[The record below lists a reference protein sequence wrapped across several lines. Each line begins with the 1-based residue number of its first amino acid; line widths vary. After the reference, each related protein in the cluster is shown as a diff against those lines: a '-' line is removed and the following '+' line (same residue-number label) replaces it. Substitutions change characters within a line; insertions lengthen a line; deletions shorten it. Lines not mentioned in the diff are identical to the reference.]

1 MIRQT
6 RNVIDER
13 PKSRDA
19 RRMQA
24 RDERRL
30 APLCGI
36 STVLPQ
42 WCAWVVFG
50 CALLGALHGALSAEA
65 QQSDSQEAA
74 EANVPLYDRLPYDE
88 IQLDAANDDLVLKCE
103 PIEWPDGRF
112 PETLPK
118 QGFLEVELVDKPGEK
133 YRVAWPHV
141 VEVRPFPQL
150 ILNEASRL
158 VDEKKFESAF
168 DHLLFLIDNY
178 PEWPGRDDVY
188 AKLLLAEARDFL
200 DRGVYDRALADLER
214 LYELDDRYAGL
225 QETYS
230 LTIDK
235 LIEDYVSRNEVPAAR
250 ELLTR
255 LETHFADDPVVAK
268 WKKRWIDQA
277 TRLLERL
284 RAALDAGEDREA
296 ASLARNVLQIW
307 PALPGIAEPVQEAF
321 RRFPRVRVG
330 VLGFADAYD
339 PASLCDWNARRTGR
353 LLYRTLMEFTG
364 PGQEG
369 GTYVCPWGS
378 LSVENL
384 GARLSF
390 TLEAERP
397 FPNSPDLVFSAAD
410 LASYMLEMTS
420 PESDRYAPQWA
431 SIVERVATR
440 EGRIVDVELRH
451 AFVRPEG
458 LLRCRIGPWTMVGT
472 NWDDEQ
478 PPGTGP
484 YAPEPSLS
492 NDSER
497 VFQQLDGYVA
507 KETGQ
512 PAEVVEQR
520 FVRGRDG
527 LRALRRGEIDIVDRI
542 NPWELPM
549 IRDESD
555 IVVDQYAVPLV
566 HCLVPNLERPLAGN
580 RDLRRA
586 IVYGI
591 NRERILNNLLGGAE
605 IEGCQVISG
614 PFAQGVSFDD
624 PLDYAYDDTIEPRP
638 YDPALALAL
647 GEVAFSQAAA
657 KAEKAGTPFPEALKL
672 VIGHPPTESAAEACS
687 EIKEQLELLG
697 IEIELVPLTYSQW
710 KTQGDEV
717 DFFYCEVAMWEPIV
731 DVYRLLGRGGP
742 VLGEV
747 SPYLLQAMD
756 ELAEAVDWREIARR
770 LRKIHRLV
778 HDDVT
783 IIPLWQMR
791 DFYAYR
797 KRLNPGGRQPVVL
810 YQNVEK
816 WRIQPPILGAQ

>member
-1 MIRQT
+1 MIRHT
-6 RNVIDER
+6 CDVIDRR
-13 PKSRDA
+13 PEIRDGGGMEP
-19 RRMQA
+19 RRKP
-24 RDERRL
+24 RR
-30 APLCGI
+30 APLRGMTAWGWKSLVWFFCVLVLG
-36 STVLPQ
+36 VLPGPVSLRAQ
-42 WCAWVVFG
+42 ETEPQGV
-50 CALLGALHGALSAEA
+50 AE
-65 QQSDSQEAA
+65 SE
-74 EANVPLYDRLPYDE
+74 VPLYDRLPYDE
-88 IQLDAANDDLVLKCE
+88 IQLDAANDNLILKVE

-158 VDEKKFESAF
+158 IDEKKFESAF
-168 DHLLFLIDNY
+168 DHLLFMIDNY
-178 PEWPGRDDVY
+178 PEWPGRDEVY
-188 AKLLLAEARDFL
+188 AKLLLAESQDFV
-200 DRGVYDRALADLER
+200 DRHVYDRALADLER
-214 LYELDDRYAGL
+214 LYELDAEYPGL

-230 LTIDK
+230 LAIDK

-250 ELLTR
+250 ELLER
-255 LETHFADDPVVAK
+255 LESHYPDDPAVAK
-268 WKKRWIDQA
+268 WRQRWIAEA
-277 TRLLERL
+277 TKLAEQL
-284 RAALDAGEDREA
+284 RAALEAGRDREA
-296 ASLARNVLQIW
+296 ASSARKVLQIW

-330 VLGFADAYD
+330 VLGFADIQD

-369 GTYVCPWGS
+369 GTYVCPWGT
-378 LSVENL
+378 LRIENL
-384 GARLSF
+384 GARLSL
-390 TLEAERP
+390 TLETERP
-397 FPNSPDLVFSAAD
+397 FPNAAELTFSAAD
-410 LASYMLEMTS
+410 LASYMLAMTS
-420 PESDRYAPQWA
+420 PESAQYAPQWA

-440 EGRIVDVELRH
+440 EGRVVDVDLRH

-458 LLRCRIGPWTMVGT
+458 LLRCRIGPWVMVGA
-472 NWDDEQ
+472 NWHDEE

-484 YAPEPSLS
+484 YTPVPSLS
-492 NDSER
+492 NERER
-497 VFQQLDGYVA
+497 VFQELAGYAA
-507 KETGQ
+507 KEAAQ
-512 PAEVVEQR
+512 PAEIVEEY
-520 FVRGRDG
+520 FARGRDG
-527 LRALRRGEIDIVDRI
+527 LRALRRGEVDIVDRI

-549 IRDESD
+549 VREEPG
-555 IVVDQYAVPLV
+555 IVVEQYAVPLV

-591 NRERILNNLLGGAE
+591 NRERILNNLLGGSE
-605 IEGCQVISG
+605 TPGCQVVSG

-657 KAEKAGTPFPEALKL
+657 KAEKGGEPFPDSLELT
-672 VIGHPPTESAAEACS
+672 IGHPPTELAAEACS
-687 EIKEQLELLG
+687 EIEEQLELLG
-697 IEIELVPLTYSQW
+697 MEIELVPMTYSQW
-710 KTQGDEV
+710 QTQGDEI
-717 DFFYCEVAMWEPIV
+717 DFYYCEVAMWEPIV
-731 DVYRLLGRGGP
+731 DVYRLLGKGGP
-742 VLGEV
+742 VRGEV

-756 ELAEAVDWREIARR
+756 ELAEAVDWREIGRR

-783 IIPLWQMR
+783 IIPLWQLR
-791 DFYAYR
+791 DYYAYR
-797 KRLNPGGRQPVVL
+797 NRLDPGGRQPVVL
-810 YQNVEK
+810 YQSVEK
-816 WRIQPPILGAQ
+816 WRIQPPMLETQ